1 MIVRLLTFH
10 FPFLEYLISIHLIA
24 LTTFSLE
31 IWLCNFC
38 WHIACVVV
46 EVLQKIDKKNQNLGF
61 RSWQVWRAGADCC
74 VGGWEAGG
82 VEGRLPSPRLPL
94 PGNRWWQPST
104 CPPPFPALT
113 WLRDQLPSPGPP
125 GPPGSPQSP
134 EPPEPE
140 EKREVH
146 CQRPPLL
153 MPSPG
158 GSKGLASYCK
168 AETTFT
174 FHFSIINA

>member
-1 MIVRLLTFH
+1 M
-10 FPFLEYLISIHLIA
+10 
-24 LTTFSLE
+24 
-31 IWLCNFC
+31 WLCRFY
-38 WHIACVVV
+38 
-46 EVLQKIDKKNQNLGF
+46 KKLIKNRNLGF

-125 GPPGSPQSP
+125 GPPGSPQPP

-146 CQRPPLL
+146 CQHPPLL

-158 GSKGLASYCK
+158 GLTSELKILIISVLRFSFLFFSMSSYCWLQDWQHHCNIS
-168 AETTFT
+168 FL
-174 FHFSIINA
+174 